1 MNVVVLL
8 SFFLVFY
15 SVRVNWRL
23 FHAPQTKVILSKP
36 DMGWLELQRSKKPG
50 IFTQDAL
57 GSLLWP
63 SVDMRSNLITSGI
76 LRWFL
81 AGIFLTLCSP
91 KTHMSRTGC
100 FVGSSSIK
108 NTYNEFFKVRRIL
121 YEKVFKVAFFWQY
134 QIFSVLST
142 RLQEECVNWR
152 SSHVK
157 WLKISFDIKN
167 WNINVNW
174 SQTWLR
180 WIQHE
185 LI

>member
-1 MNVVVLL
+1 MSVGQLIKFEESYLKKSSDLPFYGNTRDFLFCLLQTNTMCKLKKIKQLHSGQKVWNFLGKFSTTVKCCVVMLL

-36 DMGWLELQRSKKPG
+36 DVGWLELQRSKKPG

-91 KTHMSRTGC
+91 KNSY
-100 FVGSSSIK
+100 V
-108 NTYNEFFKVRRIL
+108 TYVMF
-121 YEKVFKVAFFWQY
+121 
-134 QIFSVLST
+134 
-142 RLQEECVNWR
+142 C
-152 SSHVK
+152 
-157 WLKISFDIKN
+157 WLI
-167 WNINVNW
+167 
-174 SQTWLR
+174 
-180 WIQHE
+180 
-185 LI
+185 

>member
-1 MNVVVLL
+1 MLNETFSLIFKHCALVKISSISRLYCSSIFFSMNVVVLL

-91 KTHMSRTGC
+91 KNSY
-100 FVGSSSIK
+100 V
-108 NTYNEFFKVRRIL
+108 TYVMF
-121 YEKVFKVAFFWQY
+121 
-134 QIFSVLST
+134 
-142 RLQEECVNWR
+142 C
-152 SSHVK
+152 
-157 WLKISFDIKN
+157 WLI
-167 WNINVNW
+167 
-174 SQTWLR
+174 
-180 WIQHE
+180 
-185 LI
+185 

>member
-1 MNVVVLL
+1 MHWSKLVQYLDCIVQYFFFSMNVVVLL

-91 KTHMSRTGC
+91 KNSY
-100 FVGSSSIK
+100 V
-108 NTYNEFFKVRRIL
+108 TYVMF
-121 YEKVFKVAFFWQY
+121 
-134 QIFSVLST
+134 
-142 RLQEECVNWR
+142 C
-152 SSHVK
+152 
-157 WLKISFDIKN
+157 WLI
-167 WNINVNW
+167 
-174 SQTWLR
+174 
-180 WIQHE
+180 
-185 LI
+185 

>member
-1 MNVVVLL
+1 MTYLVTLFYRKLQIFKKSPKLTIFCILMNFATFSLIFKHCALVKISSISRLYCSSIFFSMNVVVLL

-91 KTHMSRTGC
+91 KNSY
-100 FVGSSSIK
+100 V
-108 NTYNEFFKVRRIL
+108 TYVMF
-121 YEKVFKVAFFWQY
+121 
-134 QIFSVLST
+134 
-142 RLQEECVNWR
+142 C
-152 SSHVK
+152 
-157 WLKISFDIKN
+157 WLI
-167 WNINVNW
+167 
-174 SQTWLR
+174 
-180 WIQHE
+180 
-185 LI
+185 

>member
-91 KTHMSRTGC
+91 KTHMSRTWC

-108 NTYNEFFKVRRIL
+108 NKTTTNFLKFEKKFPKLPFFVIP
-121 YEKVFKVAFFWQY
+121 E
-134 QIFSVLST
+134 IFCFIYSFTSKM
-142 RLQEECVNWR
+142 C
-152 SSHVK
+152 K
-157 WLKISFDIKN
+157 LKIFTCKMA
-167 WNINVNW
+167 
-174 SQTWLR
+174 
-180 WIQHE
+180 
-185 LI
+185 